1 MLSRDKLK
9 KYARLMARYAEEA
22 ILSEVILSPKPGLVD
37 SLDAG
42 AHKDM
47 DIYTFLL
54 SATSLYDGFYD
65 FSKAGLL
72 HEGTKQ
78 ELFMKIRPIGM
89 DVEKRMFEATGNIN
103 THKGIIF
110 SMGIVLSAAGYYL
123 KDKSDDE
130 IESFNASDTEAVFLL
145 IREMTA
151 GLVKKDFK
159 NLPEKTKYTHGE
171 TLFLK
176 HGFTGIRG
184 EAEEGYPVVRLD
196 ALPKLRQMKDSEF
209 SFEEKLLEI
218 LLLLM
223 SITEDSNVVSRG
235 GIEALSYVKSQ
246 AKSFLE
252 KGGMKNPDSR
262 EILKQMNEDFVV
274 RNISP
279 GGSAD
284 LLSIVIF
291 FGKLEKII

>member
-1 MLSRDKLK
+1 MLNRDTIK

-78 ELFMKIRPIGM
+78 ELFLKIRPIGM
-89 DVEKRMFEATGNIN
+89 DIEKRMFEATRNIN

-123 KDKSDDE
+123 KDKSEDE
-130 IESFNASDTEAVFLL
+130 IEHFSSSDTDAVFKL
-145 IREMTA
+145 IREMTE
-151 GLVKKDFK
+151 GLVKKDFN
-159 NLPEKTKYTHGE
+159 NLPQKIKYTHGE
-171 TLFLK
+171 ILFLK

-184 EAEEGYPVVRLD
+184 EAEEGYPVVRLE
-196 ALPKLRQMKDSEF
+196 ALPKLRALKSESY

-235 GIEALSYVKSQ
+235 GIESLSYVKSQ
-246 AKSFLE
+246 AKLFLE
-252 KGGMKNPDSR
+252 KGGIKNPDSR
-262 EILKQMNEDFVV
+262 EILKRMNEDFIL

>member
-1 MLSRDKLK
+1 MLSRDMIK

-47 DIYTFLL
+47 NIYTFLL

-65 FSKAGLL
+65 FSKAGFL
-72 HEGTKQ
+72 HEGTKK
-78 ELFMKIRPIGM
+78 ELFIKIRPIGM
-89 DVEKRMFEATGNIN
+89 DIEKRMFEATENIN

-110 SMGIVLSAAGYYL
+110 SMGIVLSAVGYYL
-123 KDKSDDE
+123 KDKSEEE
-130 IESFNASDTEAVFLL
+130 IEHFNSTDTDAVFEL
-145 IREMTA
+145 IKEMTE
-151 GLVKKDFK
+151 GLVSKDFN
-159 NLPEKTKYTHGE
+159 NLHQKIEYTNGE
-171 TLFLK
+171 ILFLK
-176 HGFTGIRG
+176 YGFTGIRG
-184 EAEEGYPVVRLD
+184 EAEEGYPVLRLE
-196 ALPKLRQMKDSEF
+196 ALPKLRALKNEPY

-235 GIEALSYVKSQ
+235 GIESLSFVKSR

-252 KGGMKNPDSR
+252 KGGIKNPDSR
-262 EILKQMNEDFVV
+262 EILKQMNEDFIVK
-274 RNISP
+274 NISP

-284 LLSIVIF
+284 LLSIAIF
-291 FGKLEKII
+291 FGKLEKMI

>member
-1 MLSRDKLK
+1 M
-9 KYARLMARYAEEA
+9 
-22 ILSEVILSPKPGLVD
+22 
-37 SLDAG
+37 
-42 AHKDM
+42 
-47 DIYTFLL
+47 
-54 SATSLYDGFYD
+54 
-65 FSKAGLL
+65 
-72 HEGTKQ
+72 
-78 ELFMKIRPIGM
+78 
-89 DVEKRMFEATGNIN
+89 
-103 THKGIIF
+103 
-110 SMGIVLSAAGYYL
+110 
-123 KDKSDDE
+123 
-130 IESFNASDTEAVFLL
+130 
-145 IREMTA
+145 IREMTE
-151 GLVKKDFK
+151 GLVSKDFK

-196 ALPKLRQMKDSEF
+196 ALPKLRQLKDSAF

-235 GIEALSYVKSQ
+235 GIESLSYVKSQ
-246 AKSFLE
+246 EKLFLE
-252 KGGMKNPDSR
+252 RGGMKNPDSR

-291 FGKLEKII
+291 FGKLEKIL

>member
-1 MLSRDKLK
+1 MLNRDTIKR
-9 KYARLMARYAEEA
+9 YARLMARYAEEA

-42 AHKDM
+42 AHRDM

-54 SATSLYDGFYD
+54 SATSLHDGFYD
-65 FSKAGLL
+65 FAKAGLL

-78 ELFMKIRPIGM
+78 ELFIKIRPIGI

-110 SMGIVLSAAGYYL
+110 SLGIVLSAAGYYL
-123 KDKSDDE
+123 KDKSEEE
-130 IESFNASDTEAVFLL
+130 IEHFSSVDTDAVFML
-145 IREMTA
+145 IREMTE
-151 GLVKKDFK
+151 GLVKKDFE
-159 NLPEKTKYTHGE
+159 NLPQKTKYTNGE
-171 TLFLK
+171 ILFLK
-176 HGFTGIRG
+176 YGFTGIRG
-184 EAEEGYPVVRLD
+184 QAEEGYPVVRLE
-196 ALPKLRQMKDSEF
+196 ALPKLRALQDQDF

-235 GIEALSYVKSQ
+235 GMESLSYVKNE
-246 AKSFLE
+246 AKLFLE
-252 KGGMKNPDSR
+252 KGGIKNPDAR
-262 EILKQMNEDFVV
+262 EILKQMNKDFIVK
-274 RNISP
+274 NISP

-284 LLSIVIF
+284 LLSIAIF
-291 FGKLEKII
+291 FGKLEKIL

>member
-1 MLSRDKLK
+1 MLNRDALK

-72 HEGTKQ
+72 HEGTRQ

-89 DVEKRMFEATGNIN
+89 DIEKRMFEATGNIN

-123 KDKSDDE
+123 KDKSEDE
-130 IESFNASDTEAVFLL
+130 LEHFNSSDTDAVFLL
-145 IREMTA
+145 VREMTE

-159 NLPEKTKYTHGE
+159 NLPQKTSYTHGE
-171 TLFLK
+171 SLFLK
-176 HGFTGIRG
+176 YGFTGIRG
-184 EAEEGYPVVRLD
+184 EAEEGYPVVRLEV
-196 ALPKLRQMKDSEF
+196 LPKLRALKSEPY

-235 GIEALSYVKSQ
+235 GMESLNYVKRE

-252 KGGMKNPDSR
+252 KGGIKNPDAR
-262 EILKQMNEDFVV
+262 EILKQMNEDFKLK
-274 RNISP
+274 NISP

-284 LLSIVIF
+284 LLSIAIF
-291 FGKLEKII
+291 FGKLENIL

>member
-1 MLSRDKLK
+1 MLNRDMIK

-65 FSKAGLL
+65 FTKAGLL

-78 ELFMKIRPIGM
+78 ELFIKIRPIGM
-89 DVEKRMFEATGNIN
+89 DIEKRMFEATENIN

-110 SMGIVLSAAGYYL
+110 SMGIVLSAVGYYL
-123 KDKSDDE
+123 KDKSEEE
-130 IESFNASDTEAVFLL
+130 IEHFNSTDTDAVFEL
-145 IREMTA
+145 IKEMTE
-151 GLVKKDFK
+151 GLVSKDFK
-159 NLPEKTKYTHGE
+159 NLPQKIKYTNGE
-171 TLFLK
+171 ILFLK

-184 EAEEGYPVVRLD
+184 EAEEGYPVVRLE
-196 ALPKLRQMKDSEF
+196 ALPKLRALKNEPY

-235 GIEALSYVKSQ
+235 GVESLSYVKSE

-252 KGGMKNPDSR
+252 KGGIKNPDSR
-262 EILKQMNEDFVV
+262 EILNEMNEDFIV

-284 LLSIVIF
+284 LLSIAIF

>member
-1 MLSRDKLK
+1 MLNRDTIKR
-9 KYARLMARYAEEA
+9 YARLMARYAEEA

-42 AHKDM
+42 AHGDM

-54 SATSLYDGFYD
+54 SATSLHDGFYD
-65 FSKAGLL
+65 FAKAGLF

-78 ELFMKIRPIGM
+78 ELFMKIRPIGI
-89 DVEKRMFEATGNIN
+89 DVEKEMFKATRNIN

-110 SMGIVLSAAGYYL
+110 SLGIVLAATGYYL
-123 KDKSDDE
+123 KDKSEEE
-130 IESFNASDTEAVFLL
+130 IEHFSSSDTDAVFML
-145 IREMTA
+145 IREMTE
-151 GLVKKDFK
+151 GLVKKDFD
-159 NLPEKTKYTHGE
+159 NLPQKTKYTNGE
-171 TLFLK
+171 ILYLK

-184 EAEEGYPVVRLD
+184 EAEDGYPVVRLE
-196 ALPKLRQMKDSEF
+196 ALPRLRVLQDQEF

-235 GIEALSYVKSQ
+235 GIESLSYVKNE
-246 AKSFLE
+246 AKRFLE
-252 KGGMKNPDSR
+252 KGGMKNPDAR
-262 EILKQMNEDFVV
+262 EMLKQMNEDFIVK
-274 RNISP
+274 NISP

-284 LLSIVIF
+284 LLSIAIF
-291 FGKLEKII
+291 FGKLERIL